1 MQVRKASTSDVDFIL
16 SSAVTL
22 AFETE
27 DKQLNTVVVRQGILD
42 CLNNVKVGC
51 YYVAYSANAPE
62 KLLGTLM
69 LTYEVSVAMG
79 GMIHWIQSVF
89 VVQEARR
96 MGVFRSLYNHVI
108 TQAKLD

>member
-1 MQVRKASTSDVDFIL
+1 MQVRKATIQDVDFLL

-27 DKQLNTVVVRQGILD
+27 GKQLNTVVVRQGIID
-42 CLNNVKVGC
+42 CFNNVKVGC
-51 YYVAYSANAPE
+51 YYVAHSLENPQ

-69 LTYEVSVAMG
+69 ITYEVSVAIG

-89 VVQEARR
+89 VDKEARR
-96 MGVFRSLYNHVI
+96 MGVFRSLYNYVI
-108 TQAKLD
+108 D

>member
-1 MQVRKASTSDVDFIL
+1 MQVRKATIQDVDFLL

-27 DKQLNTVVVRQGILD
+27 GKQLNTVVVRQGIID

-51 YYVAYSANAPE
+51 YYVACSVENSQ

-79 GMIHWIQSVF
+79 GMIQWIQSVF
-89 VVQEARR
+89 VDKEARR

-108 TQAKLD
+108 D